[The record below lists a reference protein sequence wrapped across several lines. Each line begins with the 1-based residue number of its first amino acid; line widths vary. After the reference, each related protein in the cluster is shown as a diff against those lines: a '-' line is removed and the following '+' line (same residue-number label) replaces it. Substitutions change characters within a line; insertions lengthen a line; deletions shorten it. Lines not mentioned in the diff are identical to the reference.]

1 MPGGG
6 IGSSLASRHPKWH
19 RQDLLW
25 GRRDQ
30 QDQQRLGLQKDP
42 VEEARG
48 GGCSRLSPSKA
59 SGWARGSLGG
69 RRDPQRSRILRLG
82 SALRPQNQLT
92 GGPGRPCSPVKPRWP
107 FSPRSPASPV
117 SPLSP
122 RGPWGPWERG
132 RGRVRL
138 GVADPCPKHPGPHVS
153 HTGRASGRS
162 TTHRHASSASRT
174 GGTHGPLCTLR
185 GEKRESKGAGTG
197 VVPRGASTPKHPQPR
212 GRDFGGLGGVGT
224 SPRHHAPVPSP
235 AGICDSEK
243 KSLNGA

>member
-1 MPGGG
+1 MGAPWPLATPSATVRTYSGTGGTSRTSSALVSRRTLRRKRGWAVAPPG
-6 IGSSLASRHPKWH
+6 P
-19 RQDLLW
+19 
-25 GRRDQ
+25 
-30 QDQQRLGLQKDP
+30 
-42 VEEARG
+42 
-48 GGCSRLSPSKA
+48 SRLSPSKA
-59 SGWARGSLGG
+59 FARARGSLGG
-69 RRDPQRSRILRLG
+69 LRDPRRSRILQRG
-82 SALRPQNQLT
+82 SALRSQKQLT

-107 FSPRSPASPV
+107 FSPLSPASPV

-138 GVADPCPKHPGPHVS
+138 GMADPCPRHPGPRVS
-153 HTGRASGRS
+153 HVGRASGLS

-212 GRDFGGLGGVGT
+212 GREDGVWWGD
-224 SPRHHAPVPSP
+224 
-235 AGICDSEK
+235 I
-243 KSLNGA
+243 

>member
-1 MPGGG
+1 M
-6 IGSSLASRHPKWH
+6 ASRHPKCH

-25 GRRDQ
+25 DRRDQ

-42 VEEARG
+42 AEEARVG
-48 GGCSRLSPSKA
+48 VRTPRAKQAQPQQSLRAG
-59 SGWARGSLGG
+59 SGVPRW
-69 RRDPQRSRILRLG
+69 PQRPRRSRILQRG
-82 SALRPQNQLT
+82 SALRSQKQLT

-107 FSPRSPASPV
+107 FSPLSPASPV

-138 GVADPCPKHPGPHVS
+138 GMADPCPRHPGPRVS
-153 HTGRASGRS
+153 HVGRASGLS

-212 GRDFGGLGGVGT
+212 GREDGVWGGGHLNQPHV
-224 SPRHHAPVPSP
+224 PRCCSQPCWNP
-235 AGICDSEK
+235 
-243 KSLNGA
+243 